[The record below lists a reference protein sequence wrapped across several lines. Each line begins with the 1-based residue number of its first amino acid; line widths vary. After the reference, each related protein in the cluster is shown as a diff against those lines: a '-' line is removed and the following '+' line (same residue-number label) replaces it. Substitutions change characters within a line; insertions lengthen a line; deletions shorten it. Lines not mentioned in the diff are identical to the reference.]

1 MKKSY
6 EEQCKDVWAKEAK
19 KAESL
24 GFESVAE
31 YRQYLADENKK
42 RTYLAK
48 IARYEKAI
56 AEMEEWLAS
65 HQPLLF
71 PAGRIVKK
79 LTKKI
84 SIQGLTNCVLSFIL

>member
-24 GFESVAE
+24 GFASVEE
-31 YRQYLADENKK
+31 YRQHLANENKK

-48 IARYEKAI
+48 VARYKKAI
-56 AEMEEWLAS
+56 AEMEEWLAV
-65 HQPLLF
+65 H
-71 PAGRIVKK
+71 
-79 LTKKI
+79 
-84 SIQGLTNCVLSFIL
+84 

>member
-24 GFESVAE
+24 GFESVAK

-48 IARYEKAI
+48 VARYKKAI
-56 AEMEEWLAS
+56 AEMEEWLAV
-65 HQPLLF
+65 HQPF
-71 PAGRIVKK
+71 FYWRAGHNRVGAFSRKA
-79 LTKKI
+79 L
-84 SIQGLTNCVLSFIL
+84 QL